1 MRGVEKVAAAVEDA
15 WRNAHLNGIDD
26 AHFEQGDAETALPKW
41 VARGERADVAI
52 LDPPRSGS
60 DPKTLAAIVK
70 AAPRKIVYVSCNPA
84 TLARDL
90 AYLATK
96 GYRTIK
102 VQPVD
107 MFPRT
112 PHVEAVALL
121 LPISG

>member
-1 MRGVEKVAAAVEDA
+1 
-15 WRNAHLNGIDD
+15 
-26 AHFEQGDAETALPKW
+26 
-41 VARGERADVAI
+41 VAI

-60 DPKTLAAIVK
+60 DPKTLSAIAK

-90 AYLATK
+90 AYLATQ

-121 LPISG
+121 LPTSG